1 MKRLFKFGIRN
12 DFEVLQKTIQVVSVE
27 EYPLDLCN
35 AIVVSFKEK
44 KLLELCDTLLDS
56 ALIECNSETMFR
68 EDTPAT
74 AVVTSV
80 LRLKAVGF
88 CRAVCKPVIKMLSRC
103 DRVLEINDS
112 KVGDSLEVAENI
124 VSVYDAVTEAIER
137 IHENRSFFTRKV
149 RDILHLVYRK
159 SEETHAG
166 SGISMVGS
174 FLFLRFI
181 CPALLSPKAYDIIDY
196 DISADVLRG
205 LVLVV
210 KILQNVVNGVE
221 FDGTKEQYMVCMN
234 TLVTTYHKELQSDIK
249 YILDEDNKPVRRS
262 KQITSSYEAQHAPK
276 DAYLTLSLYYY
287 DNAKSIFGVLV

>member
-1 MKRLFKFGIRN
+1 M
-12 DFEVLQKTIQVVSVE
+12 
-27 EYPLDLCN
+27 
-35 AIVVSFKEK
+35 
-44 KLLELCDTLLDS
+44 
-56 ALIECNSETMFR
+56 
-68 EDTPAT
+68 
-74 AVVTSV
+74 
-80 LRLKAVGF
+80 
-88 CRAVCKPVIKMLSRC
+88 
-103 DRVLEINDS
+103 
-112 KVGDSLEVAENI
+112 AENI

-287 DNAKSIFGVLV
+287 DYAKSIFGVLVTETRKKEFAKLLPHITFTGSPRDEDSSRDDCVFSGDYDDIDELERSESILSGHFEWDETK